1 MNQFFYPIIFLLS
14 IAFSVGFEIIL
25 SKIYFQEL
33 GLKKKH
39 QIIHFK
45 LSRYFFL
52 ISIPIIIMF
61 LMSYLISASILK
73 YFIFFATIGTILEYC
88 IGYSY
93 QTIVGQRLWT
103 YNKYSIQG
111 YTSLL
116 SIPLWGLFGAL
127 LYLLAKNIS

>member
-1 MNQFFYPIIFLLS
+1 MNQYFYPIIFLLS

-25 SKIYFQEL
+25 SKIYFNDL
-33 GLKKKH
+33 GSKKKH
-39 QIIHFK
+39 QVVHFK

-52 ISIPIIIMF
+52 ISMPIIIML
-61 LMSYLISASILK
+61 LMSYLVSASILK
-73 YFIFFATIGTILEYC
+73 YFIFFAAIGTILEYC

-93 QTIVGQRLWT
+93 HRIVGDRLWA
-103 YNKYSIQG
+103 YNRYSIKG

-127 LYLLAKNIS
+127 LYLLAKTIS

>member
-1 MNQFFYPIIFLLS
+1 MSQYFYPIIFLLS

-25 SKIYFQEL
+25 SKIHFHEL

-39 QIIHFK
+39 QVVHFK

-52 ISIPIIIMF
+52 ISMPILIML
-61 LMSYLISASILK
+61 LMSYLVSASILK
-73 YFIFFATIGTILEYC
+73 YFIFFAAIGTILEYC

-93 QTIVGQRLWT
+93 QMIVRQRLWT
-103 YNKYSIQG
+103 YNRYSIQG

-127 LYLLAKNIS
+127 LYLLAKTIS